1 MRRKDRGIENQNE
14 IMEIIKRCRVCSL
27 AFSGE
32 DYPYVIPINFGA
44 GVQDGKTVLY
54 FHGAGE
60 GTKFERIKYDNRAAF
75 SMYAEE
81 ELVLKEPAC
90 KTTMLYMSVCGTGK
104 AYVVEDAEEKYEA
117 LNLIMRQYDRESEAF
132 EFDPRIVEKT
142 NVFKLEVEEM
152 TGKSNIPAKHHG

>member
-32 DYPYVIPINFGA
+32 DYPYVIPINFGV
-44 GVQDGKTVLY
+44 GVKDGKTVFY

-60 GTKFERIKYDNRAAF
+60 GTKFDRIKCDNRTAF

-90 KTTMLYMSVCGTGK
+90 KTTMLYESVCGTGR
-104 AYVVEDAEEKYEA
+104 ASVVEDMEEKYEA
-117 LNLIMRQYDRESEAF
+117 LNLIMRQYDRESGAF
-132 EFDPRIVEKT
+132 EFDARVVEKT
-142 NVFKLEVEEM
+142 AVFKLEVEDM
-152 TGKSNIPAKHHG
+152 TGKTNRPKNR